1 MENPQ
6 QGIRLRSSARTST
19 GQVRENNEDNIHL
32 WTRDEFVLAV
42 VADGMGGAAAGE
54 EASRIAVESIK
65 AGLALRE
72 QRVPEKFEH
81 IEDATLTDKLKETIQ
96 AANLSIMQKAAAQP
110 EMRGMGTTVTL
121 AFVRGTYAI
130 VAHVGDSRAYLV
142 DGDDQEITQITSDHS
157 FVEALLAAG
166 HITKEQAD
174 EHPMKNVLYR
184 ALGQSEDV
192 DVDMYYKRLHIGDR
206 LVLCSDGLTRH
217 VKPEEIAKLVM
228 SDSNPDVAS
237 QKLIDLANERGGED
251 NVSVIVILVEQTTP
265 TVIEQTDA
273 VMLAA
278 PDDDETLVLK
288 DRASMRS
295 SLPDTDKLPDT
306 EKLSPPPEKSE
317 QPVPDTTKTVNTT
330 NTNGASAPVTPPD
343 ASPLD
348 DYKMMAEPLKDMGEV
363 EAPVDDDATQDFNP
377 ISDDTI
383 DKVISMR
390 PGAIQNGEDYEAVA
404 PVIQQEGQVEGRD
417 TLLK

>member
-32 WTRDEFVLAV
+32 WTRDDFVLAV

-72 QRVPEKFEH
+72 QRVPDNFEH
-81 IEDATLTDKLKETIQ
+81 IEDATLTDKLREAIQ
-96 AANLSIMQKAAAQP
+96 AANTSIMQKAATTP

-142 DGDDQEITQITSDHS
+142 DSDDRTITQITSDHS

-184 ALGQSEDV
+184 ALGQAEDV
-192 DVDMYYKRLHIGDR
+192 EIDMYYKRLHIGDR

-217 VKPEEIAKLVM
+217 VKPDEIAQLAL
-228 SDSNPDVAS
+228 SDENPDVAS

-251 NVSVIVILVEQTTP
+251 NVSVIVVSVEQSAP
-265 TVIEQTDA
+265 AAGAHTDA
-273 VMLAA
+273 VMLTAI
-278 PDDDETLVLK
+278 DDDETLVLK
-288 DRASMRS
+288 DRASLRS
-295 SLPDTDKLPDT
+295 SMPEIDALPETDKLPPEPQIGSKPSSDT
-306 EKLSPPPEKSE
+306 PPNTSNNSSALSP
-317 QPVPDTTKTVNTT
+317 D
-330 NTNGASAPVTPPD
+330 SAVD
-343 ASPLD
+343 E
-348 DYKMMAEPLKDMGEV
+348 YKMMAERLKDSPDDEPEV
-363 EAPVDDDATQDFNP
+363 FNDEEATQDVETVTEDALDKGMIPRPN
-377 ISDDTI
+377 SLDTA
-383 DKVISMR
+383 
-390 PGAIQNGEDYEAVA
+390 PAYESASRFVKR
-404 PVIQQEGQVEGRD
+404 EGQVEGRD
-417 TLLK
+417 TLLPDQ